1 MRLLIEAAVIF
12 FGTLMAAALFALG
25 DFVSTEPAAT
35 QSGQATAPVLI
46 AESATLT
53 RPGR

>member
-25 DFVSTEPAAT
+25 DSATTEPAAT
-35 QSGQATAPVLI
+35 QSGQVATPVLT
-46 AESATLT
+46 AAGASPT
-53 RPGR
+53 RPVR

>member
-12 FGTLMAAALFALG
+12 FGTLFAAALFALG
-25 DFVSTEPAAT
+25 DMVNAEPAAT
-35 QSGQATAPVLI
+35 QPGQAAAALTTEA
-46 AESATLT
+46 ATLM